1 MNKTFLLLLLLL
13 FSSTALAQLNMATFT
28 LNQVSAAEVA
38 EVVRD
43 VISAESSV
51 NHFQNKLIVKATP
64 TEIEQIRSL
73 LKTLDATG
81 RQLWI
86 AVKVDGG
93 GSANSSQQTIETSPS
108 HNNGSS
114 TSSTS
119 TTTTV
124 TIDQRSHSTS
134 GAGGHG
140 VRASEGSP
148 AYITTGQTVAMRRVI
163 NGQPHIIESSSG
175 FYATS
180 RINNDSLAIKIDP
193 QRNHLEGGT
202 INSQQLQSSVHG
214 SLGQWIPV
222 GSISHAQQRNST
234 GYGDRS
240 SQQQSG
246 AGTIYIKVVV
256 Q

>member
-1 MNKTFLLLLLLL
+1 
-13 FSSTALAQLNMATFT
+13 MATFT

-43 VISAESSV
+43 VISADSSV
-51 NHFQNKLIVKATP
+51 NYFQNKLIVKATP

-108 HNNGSS
+108 HHNG
-114 TSSTS
+114 SSTS

-140 VRASEGSP
+140 VRATEGSP

-163 NGQPHIIESSSG
+163 NGQHHIIESSSG
-175 FYATS
+175 FYATA
-180 RINNDSLAIKIDP
+180 RINNDSVAIKIDQ

-202 INSQQLQSSVHG
+202 IISQQLQSRVSG
-214 SLGQWIPV
+214 ALGQWIAI
-222 GSISHAQQRNST
+222 GSVSDSQQRDNQSYT
-234 GYGDRS
+234 DRS
-240 SQQQSG
+240 ASQHSG
-246 AGTIYIKVVV
+246 GGTIYIKVDVR
-256 Q
+256 